1 MLLITGCDGQ
11 LGKSLSAL
19 LPEAIAVNKND
30 LDITDENTVLN
41 FVTNNNIDII
51 INCAAYT
58 NVDEAQDNI
67 DLATSVNKIGA
78 ENISKTGA
86 TIIHISTD
94 YVFDGIAHKPYTE
107 DDQTNPESIYGISKL
122 AGERAIL
129 SNANTAIII
138 RTSWLYDSSHKNFL
152 TTIKRIADKNDNIN
166 VVCDQIGSPT
176 YVHDLARVIVDILPK
191 IQKGT
196 NEIYHY
202 SNEGV
207 CSWYDFAHQIV
218 QKSNLN
224 CSVMPIESKD
234 YPTKAPRPYYSVLN
248 KAKIKK
254 DFNIKIPH
262 WIESLEKCLNQ
273 S

>member
-30 LDITDENTVLN
+30 LDITNETAVLN
-41 FVTNNNIDII
+41 FIKGNNIDII

-58 NVDEAQDNI
+58 DVDTAQDNI
-67 DLATSVNKIGA
+67 DLVTSVNQKGV

-86 TIIHISTD
+86 
-94 YVFDGIAHKPYTE
+94 
-107 DDQTNPESIYGISKL
+107 
-122 AGERAIL
+122 AGEHEIL
-129 SNANTAIII
+129 NNASTAVII
-138 RTSWLYDSSHKNFL
+138 RTSWLYDASSKNFL
-152 TTIKRIADKNDNIN
+152 TTIKRIADKNDSIN

-176 YVHDLARVIVDILPK
+176 YAHDLAHVIIDIMPQIK
-191 IQKGT
+191 QGT
-196 NEIYHY
+196 KEIYHY

>member
-1 MLLITGCDGQ
+1 M
-11 LGKSLSAL
+11 
-19 LPEAIAVNKND
+19 
-30 LDITDENTVLN
+30 
-41 FVTNNNIDII
+41 
-51 INCAAYT
+51 
-58 NVDEAQDNI
+58 
-67 DLATSVNKIGA
+67 
-78 ENISKTGA
+78 
-86 TIIHISTD
+86 
-94 YVFDGIAHKPYTE
+94 
-107 DDQTNPESIYGISKL
+107 YGISKL
-122 AGERAIL
+122 AGEHEIL
-129 SNANTAIII
+129 NNASTAVII
-138 RTSWLYDSSHKNFL
+138 RTSWLYDTSCKNFL
-152 TTIKRIADKNDNIN
+152 TTIKRIADKNDSIN

-176 YVHDLARVIVDILPK
+176 YAHDLARVIIDIMPQIK
-191 IQKGT
+191 QGT
-196 NEIYHY
+196 KEIYHY